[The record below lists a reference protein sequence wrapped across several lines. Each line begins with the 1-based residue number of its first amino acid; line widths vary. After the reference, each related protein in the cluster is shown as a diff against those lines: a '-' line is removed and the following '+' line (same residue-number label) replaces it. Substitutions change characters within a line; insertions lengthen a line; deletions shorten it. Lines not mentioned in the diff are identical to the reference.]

1 MFALRE
7 MVNAPLPP
15 PEEGR
20 AENLLFP
27 FLPLASRSVVPKTS
41 TKEQFP
47 LSLGPQRGR
56 GVVNESNLSY
66 THPPLSPVGSCGRF
80 ERAVNR
86 TTHAPSART
95 QVSASHTP
103 TPLRTGNETATRSLR
118 SPSLPHRGY
127 VSGFV
132 GVTSTVLGG
141 LASAPQPVSLAPPYH
156 QTRLCDSVRPAT
168 SQVSRHPLH
177 HSEGSGCPHLASR
190 DRSPT
195 GEGRDRAGPSSR
207 YGVGVLQPLLHCTQ
221 EKRWV
226 KTNLGSARFEPGPSQ
241 APVQNAHTETHLWV
255 RPSPRL
261 VCSDRPEGRVLPCV
275 DPSAPQAIPA
285 VCVRRTGISVQSP
298 ALRAVPVAPC
308 LHESNGGSP
317 GSPERTGRAHSKL
330 PRRLAYTSSVAGP
343 VMRTQGHGALAPQPV
358 GPSGQLGKEQTLPG
372 AEDLFSRYGVRLGQ
386 SDSAPH
392 AGTRSVGVELLEYI
406 QEQDSGTTETV
417 SEAPGAYGGCGGGHA
432 AGAAPYE
439 TASTLAPWPS
449 PEVGVAERH
458 TEGPSHSS
466 LPPNL
471 HPVVRPFI
479 PSGRSAPGT
488 GLQARCGL
496 HRRLR
501 QGLGGHV
508 QRACSVRGLDGSPT
522 ALAHQLPRV
531 AGSTP
536 GLEPSQE
543 TLTRRACTSPY
554 GQHGDRCVHQ
564 PTRWST
570 LPSHVT
576 TRPPPPPLE
585 SEASEVASRHSYPGL
600 AQPDS
605 RRAVTSCAP
614 RRMETP
620 SPDGPADL
628 ATFWTRTGRHVRVPR
643 DVALPV
649 VLLPDR
655 WNTRHGRTG
664 TQLAAGPSQ
673 ICISPSEP
681 SRTDSVQGQRGRGAD
696 PARGTILAYQD
707 LVPRADAPRDSP
719 SLADSS
725 EEGSTDSE
733 TGHLM
738 APASRPLETSC
749 LVPRRDAEVLGDLP
763 QEVVD
768 TITSARA
775 PSTRHAYALKWNLFV
790 EWCSSHREDPRR
802 CPIRVVLSFL
812 QQGLERRLSPS
823 TLKVYV
829 AAIAANHDPVEGK
842 SVGKHDWVV
851 RFLRGARRL
860 NPPRPPSIPSWD
872 LSLVLRALQQGPFE
886 PLQTVEPKFLSMKT
900 LLLLALASIK
910 RVGDLHAFSVDDSC
924 LQFGPADSQIILR
937 PRPGY
942 VPKVPTTPFRDQVV
956 SLQAL
961 PPEEADPA
969 LALLCPV

>member
-1 MFALRE
+1 M
-7 MVNAPLPP
+7 
-15 PEEGR
+15 
-20 AENLLFP
+20 
-27 FLPLASRSVVPKTS
+27 
-41 TKEQFP
+41 
-47 LSLGPQRGR
+47 
-56 GVVNESNLSY
+56 
-66 THPPLSPVGSCGRF
+66 
-80 ERAVNR
+80 
-86 TTHAPSART
+86 
-95 QVSASHTP
+95 
-103 TPLRTGNETATRSLR
+103 
-118 SPSLPHRGY
+118 HRG
-127 VSGFV
+127 
-132 GVTSTVLGG
+132 
-141 LASAPQPVSLAPPYH
+141 
-156 QTRLCDSVRPAT
+156 
-168 SQVSRHPLH
+168 
-177 HSEGSGCPHLASR
+177 
-190 DRSPT
+190 
-195 GEGRDRAGPSSR
+195 
-207 YGVGVLQPLLHCTQ
+207 
-221 EKRWV
+221 W
-226 KTNLGSARFEPGPSQ
+226 
-241 APVQNAHTETHLWV
+241 
-255 RPSPRL
+255 
-261 VCSDRPEGRVLPCV
+261 
-275 DPSAPQAIPA
+275 PQAIPA

-308 LHESNGGSP
+308 LHESSGGSP
-317 GSPERTGRAHSKL
+317 CSPERTGRAHSQL
-330 PRRLAYTSSVAGP
+330 PRWLAYTSSVAGP

-406 QEQDSGTTETV
+406 QEQDGGTTETV

-449 PEVGVAERH
+449 PEVGVAEWH
-458 TEGPSHSS
+458 AEGPSHSS

-508 QRACSVRGLDGSPT
+508 QRACSVRGLDGTPT

-628 ATFWTRTGRHVRVPR
+628 ATFWTRTGRPVRVPR

-707 LVPRADAPRDSP
+707 LVLILLMLLVTAPP
-719 SLADSS
+719 WQI
-725 EEGSTDSE
+725 
-733 TGHLM
+733 
-738 APASRPLETSC
+738 PLRKDLLTQ
-749 LVPRRDAEVLGDLP
+749 RRG
-763 QEVVD
+763 
-768 TITSARA
+768 
-775 PSTRHAYALKWNLFV
+775 
-790 EWCSSHREDPRR
+790 
-802 CPIRVVLSFL
+802 
-812 QQGLERRLSPS
+812 
-823 TLKVYV
+823 TLW
-829 AAIAANHDPVEGK
+829 H
-842 SVGKHDWVV
+842 
-851 RFLRGARRL
+851 
-860 NPPRPPSIPSWD
+860 PRPD
-872 LSLVLRALQQGPFE
+872 LWKLHVSSLDGTRRF
-886 PLQTVEPKFLSMKT
+886 
-900 LLLLALASIK
+900 
-910 RVGDLHAFSVDDSC
+910 
-924 LQFGPADSQIILR
+924 
-937 PRPGY
+937 
-942 VPKVPTTPFRDQVV
+942 
-956 SLQAL
+956 
-961 PPEEADPA
+961 
-969 LALLCPV
+969 

>member
-1 MFALRE
+1 M
-7 MVNAPLPP
+7 
-15 PEEGR
+15 
-20 AENLLFP
+20 
-27 FLPLASRSVVPKTS
+27 
-41 TKEQFP
+41 
-47 LSLGPQRGR
+47 
-56 GVVNESNLSY
+56 
-66 THPPLSPVGSCGRF
+66 
-80 ERAVNR
+80 
-86 TTHAPSART
+86 
-95 QVSASHTP
+95 
-103 TPLRTGNETATRSLR
+103 
-118 SPSLPHRGY
+118 
-127 VSGFV
+127 
-132 GVTSTVLGG
+132 
-141 LASAPQPVSLAPPYH
+141 APPYH

-207 YGVGVLQPLLHCTQ
+207 YEVGVLQPLLHCTQ

-458 TEGPSHSS
+458 AEGPSHSS

-471 HPVVRPFI
+471 HPMVRPFI

-628 ATFWTRTGRHVRVPR
+628 ATFWTRTGRPVRVPR

-969 LALLCPV
+969 LALLCPVRALRHYVDRTQSFRTSDQLFVCHGGRQKGKAVSKQRMAHWIVDAITLAYQAQGVPCPFRLRAHSTRGVASSWALARGASLTDICRAAGWATPNTFARFYSLRVEPVSSCVLTSNG